1 MISFAL
7 LLYCFAAAGLYL
19 LVVSLI
25 YEWLGRRV
33 KIERFIPEEMRES
46 MNLSW
51 YVMNYFMD
59 FLFFV
64 AIPTF
69 AFSFFQMV
77 FPLSGVRIGVMVAL
91 LSFTLGMVPA
101 FMGLSV
107 RVKLPLPFLLYM
119 LSGLFVKLSGTVII
133 IGYLYSL

>member
-7 LLYCFAAAGLYL
+7 LLYCFASAGVYL
-19 LVVSLI
+19 LIVSLF
-25 YEWLGRRV
+25 YEWLGRKI
-33 KIERFIPEEMRES
+33 KIERYVPQEMRET
-46 MNLSW
+46 MNMSW
-51 YVMNYFMD
+51 YVMNYMMD

-69 AFSFFQMV
+69 AFSFFQMA

-91 LSFTLGMVPA
+91 LSFTLGMLPA

-107 RVKLPLPFLLYM
+107 RVKMPLPFLLYM

>member
-1 MISFAL
+1 MISFDL
-7 LLYCFAAAGLYL
+7 LLYCFVAAGVYL

-25 YEWLGRRV
+25 HEWTGQRV
-33 KIERFIPEEMRES
+33 KIDRYVPEVLREK

-51 YVMNYFMD
+51 YLMNYLMD

-77 FPLSGVRIGVMVAL
+77 FPLSGTRIGVMVAL

-107 RVKLPLPFLLYM
+107 RVKLPLPFLLYL
-119 LSGLFVKLSGTVII
+119 LSGLFFKLSGAVII